1 MELREEEMHK
11 ELPSF
16 VTDPS
21 NQAKVEA
28 LLAGR
33 RQAALGQDT
42 TQKLEA
48 GL

>member
-1 MELREEEMHK
+1 MRR
-11 ELPSF
+11 ELPVF

-33 RQAALGQDT
+33 KNVIANEETHRLSA
-42 TQKLEA
+42 
-48 GL
+48 